1 MAVAENFAA
10 NLRKVVA
17 RMGGSVNGAAQAW
30 KVPTKTLE
38 SVLKGQRVPSL
49 DTAERLAN
57 AAGYQLWQMIASNF
71 DPANPPVLRAVSPE
85 EAELYARLREMAKH
99 LPSES

>member
-1 MAVAENFAA
+1 MAVADNFAA
-10 NLRKVVA
+10 NLRKLVE

-49 DTAERLAN
+49 DTAERLAK
-57 AAGYQLWQMIASNF
+57 ASGYELWQMIASNF
-71 DPANPPVLRAVSPE
+71 DPANPPILRAVTKE
-85 EAELYARLREMAKH
+85 EAALYDRLREMARH
-99 LPSES
+99 LPPQA

>member
-57 AAGYQLWQMIASNF
+57 A
-71 DPANPPVLRAVSPE
+71 VSPE
-85 EAELYARLREMAKH
+85 EAELYARLSEMAKH